1 MLSTSPSAHEAPAGR
16 GNPRELPMGKKRQ
29 EQVQARAV
37 TELTHVFN
45 CTAQL
50 KGKKKI
56 PVALI
61 ASLTRSV
68 WKWVKGCPGKG
79 RKTGS
84 R

>member
-1 MLSTSPSAHEAPAGR
+1 MSPSAHEAPAGR

-50 KGKKKI
+50 KGKK
-56 PVALI
+56 
-61 ASLTRSV
+61 TYQ
-68 WKWVKGCPGKG
+68 
-79 RKTGS
+79 
-84 R
+84 